1 MPALAP
7 VIAVELFSYGRVPE
21 FPQSVSW
28 AVAAAVV
35 LIAAEYA
42 RRSSSN
48 R

>member
-1 MPALAP
+1 MPTVAL
-7 VIAVELFSYGRVPE
+7 VIAVELFSYGRGLDFPE
-21 FPQSVSW
+21 FVVW
-28 AVAAAVV
+28 GLAAAVI

>member
-1 MPALAP
+1 MATSLAVLIP
-7 VIAVELFSYGRVPE
+7 SLLSYGHSQS
-21 FPQSVSW
+21 PQLVVW
-28 AVAAAVV
+28 GLALAVV